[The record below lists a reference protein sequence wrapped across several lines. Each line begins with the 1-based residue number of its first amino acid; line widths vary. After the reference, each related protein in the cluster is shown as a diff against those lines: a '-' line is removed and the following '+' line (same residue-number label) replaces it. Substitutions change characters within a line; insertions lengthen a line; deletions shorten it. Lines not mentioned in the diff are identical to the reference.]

1 MGTAASELKV
11 LFVELEL
18 DRTKVEVEDSAG
30 DGSIVEGSSK
40 AK

>member
-1 MGTAASELKV
+1 MGTVANELKI
-11 LFVELEL
+11 LLVELEL

-30 DGSIVEGSSK
+30 YGSVVEGSSK